1 MALKQLLLTKKI
13 SAKKAELEELRT
25 KQQEI
30 QTRRDAMKK
39 REEDLEAAVQ
49 EITEETEQEAK
60 DAVDEAVQ
68 QFEADMQ
75 AIDQE
80 ATENGEAIDQV
91 EAAVQALQE
100 ELDAIEE
107 TVAQA
112 AQQVEE
118 TVNPTDNE
126 GTERSVTIMNTRKN
140 FFGMTMNERS
150 AFFAREDVKDF
161 AKRVRELGMNNRA
174 VTGGALL
181 IPEVILGLIREQV
194 GETAKL
200 LPYVNRQVVGG
211 KARQTVMGTVPEAVW
226 TEMCANL
233 NEMDLVF
240 NDAEVDGYKVGA
252 HISLCNAL
260 KEDNDVGLVEQVI
273 YALTRGIGR
282 ALDKAILY
290 GTGTKMPLGIV
301 TRLAQSSAPAD
312 YRATAR
318 AWVDLRSTNIAK
330 ITVANSTGIKLFQ
343 GIGTAFAAAK
353 GKYGNGGKFFAMNA
367 KTHMYLA
374 TEAMNFN
381 AAGAI
386 VTGIDGQMPVLG
398 GDIVEIE
405 DIPDNNIIAGYG
417 DLYLL
422 AERAGV
428 EVAESEHAK
437 FIEDKTVYK
446 ATARYDG
453 LPVIAEGFVVIGIN
467 NTDATTSLTFAAD
480 DANSVQSITLNTETA
495 TVAANGT
502 IKLQAFTAPGNG
514 TVTWTS
520 GTTAKAT
527 VADDGTVTG
536 VAAGTSVIT
545 AACNGLTASCTVTV
559 TGT

>member
-80 ATENGEAIDQV
+80 ATENGKAIDQV

-112 AQQVEE
+112 AQQVED

-174 VTGGALL
+174 VNGGALL

-343 GIGTAFAAAK
+343 EIGTAFAAAK

-453 LPVIAEGFVVIGIN
+453 LPVIAEGFVVIGIK

>member
-1 MALKQLLLTKKI
+1 MALKQLLLNKKI
-13 SAKKAELEELRT
+13 AAKKAELEELRT
-25 KQQEI
+25 KQADI

-60 DAVDEAVQ
+60 DAVDEAVA

-126 GTERSVTIMNTRKN
+126 GTERSVTIMNTRK
-140 FFGMTMNERS
+140 FFGMSTQERS
-150 AFFAREDVKDF
+150 AFFAREDVKSF
-161 AKRVRELGMNNRA
+161 AKRVREMGMNHRA
-174 VTGGALL
+174 VNGGALL

-194 GETAKL
+194 GETSKL
-200 LPYVNRQVVGG
+200 LPYVNSQVVGG
-211 KARQTVMGTVPEAVW
+211 KARQIVMGTVPEAVW

-252 HISLCNAL
+252 YISLCNAL
-260 KEDNDVGLVEQVI
+260 KEDNDVALVEQVI
-273 YALTRGIGR
+273 YALARGIGR

-330 ITVANSTGIKLFQ
+330 ITAANSTGIKLFQ

-367 KTHMYLA
+367 KTHMLLV

-386 VTGIDGQMPVLG
+386 VTGINDLMPVLG

-467 NTDATTSLTFAAD
+467 NTDATTSLDFAAD
-480 DANSVQSITLNTETA
+480 AANSVQTITLNTETA
-495 TVAANGT
+495 TVAVSGT

-559 TGT
+559 TSA